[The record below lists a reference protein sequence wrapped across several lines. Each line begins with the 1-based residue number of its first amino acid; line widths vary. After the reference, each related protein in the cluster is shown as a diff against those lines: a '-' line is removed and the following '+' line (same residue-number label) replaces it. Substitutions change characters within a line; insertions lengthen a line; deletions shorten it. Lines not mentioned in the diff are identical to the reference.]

1 MATFP
6 LLAAVLAAVLAGCA
20 STPPAPGA
28 APAPAPSATAGPDG
42 GAGDGGSTGTVMT
55 DPAQGYRP
63 AHELK
68 FDGPATGM
76 VTVGRVDCSRVGPDT
91 YAWVLAAD
99 ISGTPLQLTFNTNR
113 YRGAGNYP
121 LSGTG
126 SVLTMKFGD
135 RTAATDASH
144 TGTFTVDEDSET
156 GSIEATLGTSGGQQ
170 KISGPWSCTGE

>member
-1 MATFP
+1 VRIGLLATLP
-6 LLAAVLAAVLAGCA
+6 LLAAVLAGCT
-20 STPPAPGA
+20 STPPAPAPGATPGPTA
-28 APAPAPSATAGPDG
+28 APAGPDPDG
-42 GAGDGGSTGTVMT
+42 GGTGTVMT

-91 YAWVLAAD
+91 YSWVLAAD
-99 ISGTPLQLTFNTNR
+99 LSGTPLQLKFDTNR
-113 YRGAGNYP
+113 YRGAGSYQ
-121 LSGTG
+121 LSGSG

-135 RTAATDASH
+135 RTAATDSSH

-170 KISGPWSCTGE
+170 KITGPWSCTGE